1 MCGIF
6 GYFDRRG
13 TQIPDEILEQMGESI
28 RHRGP
33 DDEGIHHRSERG
45 VAIGNRRLS
54 IIDLSGG
61 HQPFVSDDGM
71 IAVVQNGEIFNHIEL
86 AEELAKSGHIC
97 RSHSDTEVLLRL
109 YEREGMAF
117 LPRLNGMFTIAI
129 YDARSD
135 ALHLAR
141 DRIGVKPLY
150 LHDDG
155 QRLTFA
161 SEIKA
166 LLAGGIPRILD
177 HEALQAFLTF
187 NYVPPP
193 LTLFSGVYHLMPGT
207 CLTITRTGTV
217 STLRWWDL
225 SHCEAVQQS
234 EATWIEEFNAT
245 LNDAIRLRLRAE
257 VPFGAFLSGGL
268 DSSTVVGIMCRY
280 SSSPVNTYAIGF
292 HDLRFDESLYAAE
305 AATRFGT
312 RHSPLIVDENMLDL
326 WPMAIWY
333 CDQPHGDI
341 SFLPT
346 YRVAEL
352 AAREVKMVLT
362 GDGGDE
368 LFAGYE
374 KYQQFFAGEQA
385 HTMPDASFRQCYL
398 DSISLFGAAARQSL
412 YSSRMAAA
420 VAGRDPNSGATSLF
434 AEAAHMDR
442 INQALYV
449 DMQWLL
455 PGNNLV
461 KPDRMGMAVSL
472 EARTPFLDYRMME
485 LAFRMPGNLKLHRG
499 ETKYLLKRA
508 VAPLIGERLAYRH
521 KQMFTVPVGE
531 WFRDSLSSFVAD
543 LLLSPR
549 ALARDLFNPTAI
561 RQILAEHRVRAPDRT
576 REIRALI
583 AVELWARIFLDPT
596 VFDATRVP
604 DYAML
609 GVDVMPVPKGAPPEG
624 TARVNKRPLSQ
635 NASAFP

>member
-13 TQIPDEILEQMGESI
+13 TPMPDEVLRRMGESI

-33 DDEGIHHRSERG
+33 DDYG
-45 VAIGNRRLS
+45 VHVEDAVAVGNRRLS
-54 IIDLSGG
+54 IIDLAGG
-61 HQPFVSDDGM
+61 HQPFHSDDGL
-71 IAVVQNGEIFNHIEL
+71 ITVVQNGEIFNHVEL
-86 AEELAKSGHIC
+86 AEELAKSGHPC
-97 RSHSDTEVLLRL
+97 RTRSDTEVLLRL

-117 LPRLNGMFTIAI
+117 LPRLNGMFAIAI
-129 YDARSD
+129 HDARSD
-135 ALHLAR
+135 TLHLAR

-166 LLAGGIPRILD
+166 LLAGGIPRTMD
-177 HEALQAFLTF
+177 HQALHAFLTF

-193 LTLFSGVYHLMPGT
+193 LTLFAGVCHLMPGT
-207 CLTITRTGTV
+207 CLSITRTGAV
-217 STLRWWDL
+217 STRRWWDL
-225 SHCEAVQQS
+225 SRCEAVRQS
-234 EATWIEEFNAT
+234 EAAWIEEFNAT
-245 LNDAIRLRLRAE
+245 LDDAVHLRLRAD
-257 VPFGAFLSGGL
+257 VPFGAFLSGGV
-268 DSSTVVGIMCRY
+268 DSSTVVGMMCRHLET
-280 SSSPVNTYAIGF
+280 PVNTYAIGF
-292 HDLRFDESLYAAE
+292 HDPRFDESPFAAE

-312 RHSPLIVDENMLDL
+312 RHILQKVDENMLDL
-326 WPMAIWY
+326 WPMAIWH

-352 AAREVKMVLT
+352 AAREVKVVLT

-368 LFAGYE
+368 LFAGYD
-374 KYQQFFAGEQA
+374 KYRQFFARDDA
-385 HTMPDASFRQCYL
+385 HTVSDASFRQSYL
-398 DSISLFGAAARQSL
+398 DSISLFGAGARQSL
-412 YSSRMAAA
+412 YSARLAAA
-420 VAGRDPNSGATSLF
+420 VAGQDPHAGAAPLF

-442 INQALYV
+442 INQALYI

-499 ETKYLLKRA
+499 ETKYLFKKA
-508 VAPLIGERLAYRH
+508 VAPLIGEGLAYRR

-531 WFRDSLSSFVAD
+531 WFRDSLSGFVAD

-561 RQILAEHRVRAPDRT
+561 RQILAEHRARAPDRT

-583 AVELWARIFLDPT
+583 AVELWARIFLDPPT
-596 VFDATRVP
+596 FDGTRVP
-604 DYAML
+604 DYAL
-609 GVDVMPVPKGAPPEG
+609 VGVDALPVPTCGPTPRMDDAK
-624 TARVNKRPLSQ
+624 
-635 NASAFP
+635 